1 MFPFPDSVNYSD
13 GEGTTPIHV
22 CAESGNIECL
32 RILLRKKVDINK
44 KDACFL
50 TPIHLAASGG
60 HTECLQ
66 LLIDHGA
73 HLNEVDIWGWTPLHR
88 SVINHQFAAAI
99 TLLKAGCNTNVADE
113 NKRIALHV
121 AASYG
126 HRVLLKKLV
135 YAGSSL
141 NWQDARGRTPL
152 YLAVVGKHARVVE
165 DLIQYG
171 CDMNLA
177 TTSNVT
183 PLTLAAQKGH
193 EDCVRVL
200 LETGARCTNSR
211 SSRGAV
217 PLESALLRALN
228 RDGKKFKHYVSIV
241 FLLLQAGGEAPCPQS
256 FYVALGAIK
265 NDICQEWLHIVHLL
279 IIAGTK
285 PQLPKRDYPTKA
297 DEIIKD
303 WVDKYMHNALSLK
316 DLCRQAIRRHLQHC
330 HGNIIV
336 AAKKLPVPKPLKD
349 IILLKDVYT

>member
-1 MFPFPDSVNYSD
+1 MFFIADSVNYSD
-13 GEGTTPIHV
+13 GEGSTPLHA

-32 RILLRKKVDINK
+32 RILLRKKVDVNK

-50 TPIHLAASGG
+50 TPLHLAGSGG
-60 HTECLQ
+60 HLDCLSV
-66 LLIDHGA
+66 LIEHGA
-73 HLNEVDIWGWTPLHR
+73 HLNETDIWGWTALHR
-88 SVINHQFAAAI
+88 AVINHQCGAAI
-99 TLLKAGCNTNVADE
+99 MLLKAGCNPNVADE

-141 NWQDARGRTPL
+141 NWQDVRGRTPL
-152 YLAVVGKHARVVE
+152 YLAVVGKHTRVVE

-200 LETGARCTNSR
+200 LETGARCDNAR

-228 RDGKKFKHYVSIV
+228 RDGKKFRQYMSIV
-241 FLLLQAGGEAPCPQS
+241 FLLLQAGGQAPCPQS

-265 NDICQEWLHIVHLL
+265 NDISEEWLHIVHLL
-279 IIAGTK
+279 IIAGAK
-285 PQLPKRDYPTKA
+285 PQLPKRDIPTKA
-297 DEIIKD
+297 DEIITE
-303 WVDKYMHNALSLK
+303 WVNKYTHNALSLK
-316 DLCRQAIRRHLQHC
+316 DLCRQAIRRHLQQC
-330 HGNIIV
+330 NGNIIV
-336 AAKKLPVPKPLKD
+336 AAKRLAVPRPLKD
-349 IILLKDVYT
+349 IVLLKDVYT